1 MRRLRLWVVLACV
14 SFPTVV
20 LAHTSVGGGSSGGG
34 SADPNADCLR
44 WEAVPVTAAD
54 AGAVDA
60 ADAADGS
67 AADGGAPTK
76 TVLTCVEH
84 ATMFGCACAVGRE
97 ARGAPTGAL
106 GAAAAAALGLGLRRR
121 RRGR

>member
-1 MRRLRLWVVLACV
+1 MRRLHAWVVLACV

-34 SADPNADCLR
+34 RDPNADCLR
-44 WEAVPVTAAD
+44 WEEVPVTAAD

-60 ADAADGS
+60 GDGS
-67 AADGGAPTK
+67 APDGGAPTK

-97 ARGAPTGAL
+97 ARGAPAGAL